1 MRRAWTW
8 IGLVILA
15 VCGVRLYSQGMAS
28 LGSPAVARMAPSG
41 RPFAVSLVDVAAQVG
56 LRARF
61 VNGGEAAKQYII
73 EANGT
78 GVAFLDFDN
87 DGWDDVFL
95 VNGSRLGGG
104 NVGGNYLFRNDHGK
118 FVDMTKQAGMQRT
131 GWGNGVCVGDVDNN
145 GFDDLFVTY
154 WGANVLYL
162 NSGKGS
168 FRAEVWK
175 DQGEW
180 STGCSFLDY
189 DRDGRL
195 DLVITRYVEFDPAKT
210 PQPGAA
216 ANCMWKGAPVFC
228 GPRGLP
234 PGGLTLYRGN
244 GDGTFAD
251 VTAASGAAAAGRFFG
266 FTVLATDWN
275 HDGWT
280 DIYVASDSSPSVMLR
295 NNKDGTFSE
304 LGTETGVAFNEH
316 GYEQG
321 GMGLAAGDFDNDGRL
336 DLIKTN
342 FTGDYPNLFH
352 NLGAGIFE
360 DVVMKAG
367 LAVNPQYVAWG
378 VGLVDFD
385 NDGWLD
391 VFQVNGHVFPELEK
405 KPGGEPFKNPR
416 LLYRNLGGG
425 RFEDVSAMAGP
436 GVTER
441 ASSRGAAFADFDNDG
456 DVDVLIMNM
465 HGAPSLLRNDMA
477 SGNGWLQIRLTGKAM
492 GAVVTLEAGGRKQA
506 QTVVSQTSFLSHNG
520 RRLHFGLGK
529 AKSVDG
535 VAVAWPSGRVERF
548 SVEGIN
554 RILHLDEGKGT
565 P

>member
-1 MRRAWTW
+1 
-8 IGLVILA
+8 
-15 VCGVRLYSQGMAS
+15 
-28 LGSPAVARMAPSG
+28 MAPSG
-41 RPFAVSLVDVAAQVG
+41 RPFAVSLVDVAAQSG

-78 GVAFLDFDN
+78 GVAFFDFDN

-104 NVGGNYLFRNDHGK
+104 NAGGNYLFRNDHGK
-118 FVDMTKQAGMQRT
+118 FVDVTKQAGMQRT

-145 GFDDLFVTY
+145 GYDDLFVTY

-162 NSGKGS
+162 NTGKGS
-168 FRAEVWK
+168 FRAVVWK
-175 DQGEW
+175 DRGEW

-195 DLVITRYVEFDPAKT
+195 DLVITRYLEFDPAKT

-216 ANCMWKGAPVFC
+216 ANCMWKGSPVFC

-244 GDGTFAD
+244 GDGTFVD
-251 VTAASGAAAAGRFFG
+251 VTEPSGAGAAGRFYG
-266 FTVLATDWN
+266 FTVLATDFN

-280 DIYVASDSSPSVMLR
+280 DIYVAGDSSPSVMLR
-295 NNKDGTFSE
+295 NNKNGTFSE

-360 DVVMKAG
+360 DVAMKAG

-416 LLYRNLGGG
+416 ILYRNLGGG

-436 GVTER
+436 GVSER
-441 ASSRGAAFADFDNDG
+441 ASGRGAAFADFDNDG
-456 DVDVLIMNM
+456 DMDVLIMNM
-465 HGAPSLLRNDMA
+465 HGAPSLLRNDMT
-477 SGNGWLQIRLTGKAM
+477 SGNGWLQVRLSGIAM

-529 AKSVDG
+529 AKTVDG
-535 VAVAWPSGRVERF
+535 LTVAWPSGRVERF
-548 SVEGIN
+548 SVTGIN
-554 RILHLDEGKGT
+554 RILRLDEGKGA